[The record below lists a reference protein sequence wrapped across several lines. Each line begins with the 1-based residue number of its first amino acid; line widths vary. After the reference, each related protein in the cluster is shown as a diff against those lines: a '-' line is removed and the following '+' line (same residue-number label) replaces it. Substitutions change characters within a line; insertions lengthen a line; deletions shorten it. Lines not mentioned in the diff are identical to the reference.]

1 MINTHTFHVPVM
13 GVAYTIDTPLKLSPL
28 GISSVIP
35 LGDDNIL
42 ERMRKMYC
50 EKFNIPYTEITN
62 IGVDYRAQ
70 RISSYLNL
78 IQDLAEK
85 KFEEL
90 KSAAIEKTNL
100 IKEYISLLPDSEGIK
115 EEFIKL
121 TETKISR
128 SEIKKWIK
136 ERFTMGT
143 IDVNIMTKIDKDN
156 YRHNEKLPVEYN
168 DAHAAFRGFA
178 KSNLHSS
185 IIMSAGMNPRLY
197 AYIEQFED
205 FYPNEK
211 GELKKKITL
220 KVSDFRSAIIQ
231 GKFLAKKGIWVSE
244 YRVESGLNCGGHAFA
259 TEGFLM
265 GPILSEFRDKKE
277 ELTETIHQLYV
288 QALATKGKN
297 VPTKAL
303 PIKITAQGGVGTAE
317 EHQFLLSHYKLDSVG
332 WGTPFLLVP
341 DVTTVDDETL
351 QKLLEAKEEDL
362 YTSGISP
369 LGVAFNNLR
378 NNTKDEEKQKGIEI
392 GKLGRICTKKYLIT
406 NTEFTEKPICTAS
419 RQYQE
424 LKVADLKKQNLTE
437 EEYKKQYAS
446 IIEKTCICTGLIAPA
461 LIVNDLKK
469 KEESIAVSV
478 CPGPGLAYFSK
489 RMKLQELV
497 DHIYGR
503 TNVLNNTKRPMIF
516 VKELEIYIQ
525 FLKNILPEEAKEY
538 TPKNKKR
545 FLAFMKNLDDGI
557 AYYQELFSTQFKK
570 EGLLEELNIAKN
582 KLLEIRDKAYHMYNN
597 VTT

>member
-1 MINTHTFHVPVM
+1 MIKKHTFHVPVM
-13 GVAYTIDTPLKLSPL
+13 GVAYTIDTPLKLAPL
-28 GISSVIP
+28 GINSVIP

-50 EKFNIPYTEITN
+50 EKFNITYTEITD
-62 IGVDYRAQ
+62 IGIDYRAQ

-78 IQDLAEK
+78 IQELAEK

-90 KSAAIEKTNL
+90 KNVAIEKTNL

-128 SEIKKWIK
+128 SEIREWIK
-136 ERFTMGT
+136 ERFAMGS

-156 YRHNEKLPVEYN
+156 YRNNEKLPVEYN

-185 IIMSAGMNPRLY
+185 IVLSAGMNPRLY
-197 AYIEQFED
+197 AYMEQFED

-265 GPILSEFRDKKE
+265 GPILAEFRDKRE
-277 ELTETIHQLYV
+277 ELIETTHQLYI
-288 QALATKGKN
+288 QALETKGKT
-297 VPTKAL
+297 VPQTSL

-317 EHQFLLSHYKLDSVG
+317 EHKFLLSHYNVDSVG

-341 DVTTVDDETL
+341 EVSTVDDETL
-351 QKLLEAKEEDL
+351 QKLIQAQEEDL
-362 YTSGISP
+362 YLSGISP

-378 NNTKDEEKQKGIEI
+378 NNAKDEEKQQGIDKG
-392 GKLGRICTKKYLIT
+392 KPGRVCTKRYLIT

-419 RQYQE
+419 RQYQQ
-424 LKVADLKKQNLTE
+424 LKIADLKKQNLTE
-437 EEYKKQYAS
+437 QEYKTQYES
-446 IIEKTCICTGLIAPA
+446 TIERSCICTGLIAPA

-469 KEESIAVSV
+469 EGESTAVSV

-489 RMKLQELV
+489 QMKLNEMV

-516 VKELEIYIQ
+516 VKELDIYIQ
-525 FLKNILPEEAKEY
+525 FLKNILPKDEKEY
-538 TPKNKKR
+538 TEKNKKR
-545 FLAFMKNLDDGI
+545 FLAFINNLEEGI
-557 AYYQELFSTQFKK
+557 SYYQELFTKHFKK
-570 EGLLEELNIAKN
+570 EHLLEELDVARKKMLQIKEEAYLSYK
-582 KLLEIRDKAYHMYNN
+582 KALN
-597 VTT
+597 